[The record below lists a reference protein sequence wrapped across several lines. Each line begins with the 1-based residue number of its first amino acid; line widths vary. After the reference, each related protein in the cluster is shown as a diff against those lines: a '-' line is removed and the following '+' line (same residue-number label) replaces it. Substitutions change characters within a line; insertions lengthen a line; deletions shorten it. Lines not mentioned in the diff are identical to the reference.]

1 MSASGGG
8 GLVKSRDFVNLR
20 CWKLIKNGRVVDNYN
35 LNTSLSKLS
44 QKIHSSDG
52 DNENSTDEENGG
64 NENYFRGE
72 NSENKRKSVKIVNE
86 KTLKKSASDNMLN
99 ESNEDGGFS
108 KLSKSLGAAEMNS
121 VTSEDDEP
129 YSDAQTEIYNDLD
142 KRCFVSAAMS
152 IDYPLYPPSGKF
164 IRGDNI
170 ISCWA
175 MRPVSGE
182 ENVCIFEWVLCIDLK
197 GSLPKYV
204 LNTAFV
210 SLMNDYMIHL
220 RSRIQKLID
229 NEAINCA

>member
-1 MSASGGG
+1 VSASGGG

-52 DNENSTDEENGG
+52 DNESSDEDGG
-64 NENYFRGE
+64 NNNDIRAE
-72 NSENKRKSVKIVNE
+72 NSEKRNRTVKIVNE
-86 KTLKKSASDNMLN
+86 KALKKSASDNVLN
-99 ESNEDGGFS
+99 ESVEDGGLS
-108 KLSKSLGAAEMNS
+108 KLSKSLGATEIS
-121 VTSEDDEP
+121 CVTSEDDEP
-129 YSDAQTEIYNDLD
+129 FSDAQTEIVSDQD
-142 KRCFVSAAMS
+142 KCCFVSAAMS
-152 IDYPLYPPSGKF
+152 IDYQLYPPTAKY

-175 MRPVSGE
+175 MRPVSND
-182 ENVCIFEWVLCIDLK
+182 ENASIFEWVLCIDLK

-210 SLMNDYMIHL
+210 SLMNDYMVHL
-220 RSRIQKLID
+220 RSRIQQLT
-229 NEAINCA
+229 NQSSNCA